1 MTKAEDWEDTLDELS
16 RRRRHAH
23 AMGGTERVAKHH
35 GKGKLDARAR
45 LEHLLDKGS
54 FREFGTLVGGDVAAD
69 GIVAG
74 SGLINGSPVM
84 VGAEDFTTL
93 AGSIGPGGNAKR
105 YRLAELALRD
115 KIPLVMLLEGAG
127 FRPSGEH
134 YGRTPT
140 DLLAQ
145 AQCSGKVPTVAGLL
159 GPSAGH
165 GALVAPV
172 CDFTIMSRQGAIFT
186 AGPPVVKESTG
197 EDISKED
204 LGGPSVALAS
214 GVIHNLA
221 EDDEGVLDDIRRY
234 LSYFPSS
241 AWSYP
246 SSVPADETCQP
257 RPTPE
262 LLDIAPR
269 QPPRVRLCAPCSTS
283 CSTGQ
288 TGSRCSRSSGPR
300 SSALA
305 HLGGHPVAVVAN
317 QPNVLAGSID
327 ADAADKAAHFITV
340 ADSFHLPIVF
350 LADNPGM
357 LPGSRSEKSG
367 VLRSGA
373 RMFAAQ
379 TAATTLKLHVTLRKA
394 YGFGSMVMSLLGFDN
409 QSATFAY
416 PGATMGAMS
425 AAALSRASHAAE
437 DVDSKLRKMEVEA
450 SFRSASHLG
459 FDDLIHPEETR
470 DALLSALQRGIYSR
484 QAAAEPVSRTVITP
498 PPPRCRADV
507 KHPEMPEFGA
517 LLCLLSRK
525 EATAA

>member
-1 MTKAEDWEDTLDELS
+1 MAEAEGWEDTLAELT
-16 RRRRHAH
+16 RRREHAH
-23 AMGGTERVAKHH
+23 GMGGAERLAKHR

-45 LEHLLDKGS
+45 IAYLLDEGT
-54 FREFGTLVGGDVAAD
+54 FREFGTLVGGDIAAD

-74 SGLINGSPVM
+74 SGYLGGRPVLI
-84 VGAEDFTTL
+84 GAEDFTTL

-115 KIPLVMLLEGAG
+115 RVPLIMLLEGAG

-145 AQCSGKVPTVAGLL
+145 AQCSGKVPMVAGLL

-172 CDFTIMSRQGAIFT
+172 CDWTVMSQQGAIFT

-197 EDISKED
+197 EEITKED
-204 LGGPSVALAS
+204 LGGPTVALAS

-221 EDDEGVLDDIRRY
+221 EDDEAALDDIRRY

-246 SSVPADETCQP
+246 ESLPADDAAAP
-257 RPTPE
+257 RTTAE
-262 LLDIAPR
+262 LLDVVPR
-269 QPPRVRLCAPCSTS
+269 GNRRVYDMRRVLDVVFDRPDWFEVQPKF
-283 CSTGQ
+283 
-288 TGSRCSRSSGPR
+288 GPAIIC
-300 SSALA
+300 ALA

-317 QPNVLAGSID
+317 QPQVIAGSID

-357 LPGSRSEKSG
+357 LPGSRSEKAG

-379 TAATTLKLHVTLRKA
+379 TAATTIKLHVTLRKA

-425 AAALSRASHAAE
+425 AAALSKASHAAE
-437 DVDSKLRKMEVEA
+437 DVEARLRQMEVEA
-450 SFRSASHLG
+450 SFRSAGHLG
-459 FDDLIHPEETR
+459 FDELIHPEETR
-470 DALLSALQRGIYSR
+470 NALLTGLQRGLSSR
-484 QAAAEPVSRTVITP
+484 QAAAEPVARTTITP
-498 PPPRCRADV
+498 
-507 KHPEMPEFGA
+507 
-517 LLCLLSRK
+517 
-525 EATAA
+525 

>member
-1 MTKAEDWEDTLDELS
+1 MTKAEDWGDTLDELT
-16 RRRRHAH
+16 RRRRDAH
-23 AMGGTERVAKHH
+23 AMGGTERLAKHH

-45 LEHLLDKGS
+45 LEHLLDNGS
-54 FREFGTLVGGDVAAD
+54 FREFGTLVGGDIAAD

-115 KIPLVMLLEGAG
+115 KVPLVMLLEGAG

-204 LGGPSVALAS
+204 LGGPRVALAS

-246 SSVPADETCQP
+246 SPSPADETCQP

-262 LLDIAPR
+262 LLDIVPR
-269 QPPRVRLCAPCSTS
+269 GNRRVYDMRAVLDVVFDRPDWFEVQPKF
-283 CSTGQ
+283 
-288 TGSRCSRSSGPR
+288 GPAIIC
-300 SSALA
+300 ALA

-327 ADAADKAAHFITV
+327 ADAADKAAHFIMV

-409 QSATFAY
+409 QSATFAF

-425 AAALSRASHAAE
+425 ASALSRASHAAE
-437 DVDSKLRKMEVEA
+437 DVESKLRKMEVEA

-470 DALLSALQRGIYSR
+470 EALLSALQRGIYSR
-484 QAAAEPVSRTVITP
+484 QAAAEPVSRTVIT
-498 PPPRCRADV
+498 
-507 KHPEMPEFGA
+507 H
-517 LLCLLSRK
+517 
-525 EATAA
+525 

>member
-1 MTKAEDWEDTLDELS
+1 MTKAQDWDETLDELG
-16 RRRRHAH
+16 RRRQQAH
-23 AMGGTERVAKHH
+23 GMGGPDRLAKHH

-54 FREFGTLVGGDVAAD
+54 FREFGTLVGGEIAAD

-74 SGLINGSPVM
+74 SGLIDGSPVM
-84 VGAEDFTTL
+84 IGAEDFTTL

-115 KIPLVMLLEGAG
+115 RIPLVMLLEGAG

-140 DLLAQ
+140 DLLSQ
-145 AQCSGKVPTVAGLL
+145 AQCSGKVPMIGGLL

-172 CDFTIMSRQGAIFT
+172 CDWTIMSQQGAIFT

-197 EDISKED
+197 EEISKED
-204 LGGPSVALAS
+204 LGGPKVALAS

-234 LSYFPSS
+234 LSYFPPS

-246 SSVPADETCQP
+246 ASLAPDEASEP
-257 RPTPE
+257 RSTPE
-262 LLDIAPR
+262 LLDIVPR
-269 QPPRVRLCAPCSTS
+269 GNRRVYDMRAVLDVVFDRPDWFEVQPKF
-283 CSTGQ
+283 
-288 TGSRCSRSSGPR
+288 GP
-300 SSALA
+300 AIICGLA

-317 QPNVLAGSID
+317 QPKVLAGSID

-425 AAALSRASHAAE
+425 AAALSKASHAAE
-437 DVDSKLRKMEVEA
+437 DVEAKLRKAEVEA
-450 SFRSASHLG
+450 SFRSAGHLG

-470 DALLSALQRGIYSR
+470 NALLSALQRGIYSR

-498 PPPRCRADV
+498 
-507 KHPEMPEFGA
+507 
-517 LLCLLSRK
+517 
-525 EATAA
+525 